1 VTYPELLARLFA
13 ARRAGLVLGL
23 DRIDA
28 VLDRLGRPERRIGA
42 VVHVGGT
49 NGKGSTAAFIA
60 SMLGAAGLRVG
71 VYSSPHLAT
80 LRERV
85 MLAGAMVSEDALVA
99 AADEVAAAG
108 GDQLTFFEQIT
119 AMALVAMA
127 GASLDASVL
136 EVGLGGRLDATN
148 AVAAPIAVV
157 TGVALDHQDMLGPT
171 LEAIAGEKA
180 GIFKAGQG
188 VVIGASGE
196 PAAVPLLRAAAA
208 AAGAAAVTVVDEAA
222 IAAVPAALGLAGVHQ
237 RANAAAALAAIDALG
252 AAGLVRIPDEA
263 RARGLA
269 AARHP
274 GRLETVAEAPRVI
287 LDGAHNPHGARALA
301 AAVAAMPER
310 PRVLVLAVSAD
321 KDVAG
326 LVDALAGSVDAV
338 VATRYQ
344 QPRSLDPAALAAL
357 VAARGVAVE
366 AADDVVAA
374 IARARARTGGG
385 GVVVVAGSLFAVGEA
400 RVHLLGVPADPY
412 LVTDPAAPRSDGR

>member
-1 VTYPELLARLFA
+1 VEYAALLARLFA
-13 ARRAGLVLGL
+13 ARRAGVVLGL
-23 DRIDA
+23 DRIDE
-28 VLDRLGRPERRIGA
+28 VLARLGRPERRIGA

-49 NGKGSTAAFIA
+49 NGKGSTAAFVA
-60 SMLGAAGLRVG
+60 SALAAAGLRVG

-85 MLAGAMVSEDALVA
+85 MLAGAMVSEAALVA
-99 AADEVAAAG
+99 AAEQVAAAG

-119 AMALVAMA
+119 AMALVAMEGA
-127 GASLDASVL
+127 GLDASVL

-148 AVAAPIAVV
+148 AVAAPVAVV

-171 LEAIAGEKA
+171 IEAIAGEKA
-180 GIFKAGQG
+180 GIFKAGQH

-196 PAAVPLLRAAAA
+196 PAAVPLLRAAAV
-208 AAGAAAVTVVDEAA
+208 AAGAAAVTVVDDAA
-222 IAAVPAALGLAGVHQ
+222 IAAVPAALGLAGAHQ
-237 RANAAAALAAIDALG
+237 RANAAAALAALDALA

-263 RARGLA
+263 RRAGLA

-274 GRLETVAEAPRVI
+274 GRLETVATDPRVV
-287 LDGAHNPHGARALA
+287 LDGAHNPHGAHALA
-301 AAVAAMPER
+301 AAIATMPER

-326 LVDALAGSVDAV
+326 LVDALAGAVDAV
-338 VATRYQ
+338 VATRYR
-344 QPRSLDPAALAAL
+344 QPRSLEPAALAAV

-366 AADDVVAA
+366 AAADVPAA
-374 IARARARTGGG
+374 IARARDLAGAG

-412 LVTDPAAPRSDGR
+412 LVTDPAPPRL

>member
-1 VTYPELLARLFA
+1 VDYAALLARLFA
-13 ARRAGLVLGL
+13 ARRAGVVLGL
-23 DRIDA
+23 DRIDELLA
-28 VLDRLGRPERRIGA
+28 RLGRPERRIGA

-49 NGKGSTAAFIA
+49 NGKGSTAAFVA
-60 SMLGAAGLRVG
+60 SALAAAGLRVG

-85 MLAGAMVSEDALVA
+85 MLAGAMVSEAALVA
-99 AADEVAAAG
+99 AAEQVAAAG

-127 GASLDASVL
+127 GAGLDASVL

-148 AVAAPIAVV
+148 AVAAPVAVV

-180 GIFKAGQG
+180 GIFKAGQR

-196 PAAVPLLRAAAA
+196 PAAVPLLRAAAV
-208 AAGAAAVTVVDEAA
+208 AAGAAAITVVDDAA
-222 IAAVPAALGLAGVHQ
+222 IAAVPAALGLAGAHQ
-237 RANAAAALAAIDALG
+237 RANAAAALAGLDALA

-263 RARGLA
+263 RRTGLA

-274 GRLETVAEAPRVI
+274 GRLETVATAPRVV

-301 AAVAAMPER
+301 AAIATMPER

-326 LVDALAGSVDAV
+326 LVDALAGAVDAV
-338 VATRYQ
+338 VATRYG
-344 QPRSLDPAALAAL
+344 QPRALEPSALAAV

-366 AADDVVAA
+366 AAADVPAA
-374 IARARARTGGG
+374 LARARDRAGAG

-412 LVTDPAAPRSDGR
+412 LVTDPAPPRL

>member
-1 VTYPELLARLFA
+1 VDYAALLARLFA
-13 ARRAGLVLGL
+13 ARRAGVVLGL
-23 DRIDA
+23 DRIDELLA
-28 VLDRLGRPERRIGA
+28 RLGRPERRIGA

-49 NGKGSTAAFIA
+49 NGKGSTAAFVA
-60 SMLGAAGLRVG
+60 SALAAAGLRVG

-85 MLAGAMVSEDALVA
+85 MLAGAMVSEAALVA
-99 AADEVAAAG
+99 AAEQVAAAG

-127 GASLDASVL
+127 GAGLDASVL

-148 AVAAPIAVV
+148 AVAAPVAVV

-180 GIFKAGQG
+180 GIFKAGQH

-196 PAAVPLLRAAAA
+196 PAAVPLLRAAAV
-208 AAGAAAVTVVDEAA
+208 AAGAAAITVVDDAA
-222 IAAVPAALGLAGVHQ
+222 IAAVPAALGLAGTHQ
-237 RANAAAALAAIDALG
+237 RANAAAALAALDALA

-263 RARGLA
+263 RRTGLA

-274 GRLETVAEAPRVI
+274 GRLETVATAPRVV

-301 AAVAAMPER
+301 AAIATMPER

-326 LVDALAGSVDAV
+326 LVDALAGAVDAV
-338 VATRYQ
+338 VATRYG
-344 QPRSLDPAALAAL
+344 QPRALEPSALAAV

-366 AADDVVAA
+366 AAADVPAA
-374 IARARARTGGG
+374 LARARDRAGAG

-412 LVTDPAAPRSDGR
+412 LVTDPAPPRL

>member
-28 VLDRLGRPERRIGA
+28 VLERLGRPERRIGA
-42 VVHVGGT
+42 VVHIGGT

-60 SMLGAAGLRVG
+60 SMLSAAGLRVG

-99 AADEVAAAG
+99 AADEVAGAG

-127 GASLDASVL
+127 GARLDASVL

-157 TGVALDHQDMLGPT
+157 TGVALDHQDMLGTT

-196 PAAVPLLRAAAA
+196 PAAVPLLRAAAL
-208 AAGAAAVTVVDEAA
+208 AAGAAAVTVVDDAA
-222 IAAVPAALGLAGVHQ
+222 IAAVPAGLGLAGAHQ
-237 RANAAAALAAIDALG
+237 RANAAAALAAIDALA
-252 AAGLVRIPDEA
+252 AAGLVRVPDEA
-263 RARGLA
+263 RASGLA

-274 GRLETVAEAPRVI
+274 GRLETVAEGPRVI

-301 AAVAAMPER
+301 AALAAMPER

-344 QPRSLDPAALAAL
+344 QPRSLEPAALAAL

-366 AADDVVAA
+366 AADDVMAA
-374 IARARARTGGG
+374 IARARARAGSA

-412 LVTDPAAPRSDGR
+412 VVTDPAPPRL

>member
-1 VTYPELLARLFA
+1 VDYAALLARLFA
-13 ARRAGLVLGL
+13 ARRAGVVLGL
-23 DRIDA
+23 DRIDELLA
-28 VLDRLGRPERRIGA
+28 RLGRPERRIGA

-49 NGKGSTAAFIA
+49 NGKGSTAAFVA
-60 SMLGAAGLRVG
+60 SALAAAGLRVG

-85 MLAGAMVSEDALVA
+85 MLAGAMVSEAALVA
-99 AADEVAAAG
+99 AAEQVAAAG

-127 GASLDASVL
+127 GAGLDASVL

-148 AVAAPIAVV
+148 AVAAPVAVV

-180 GIFKAGQG
+180 GIFKAGQH

-196 PAAVPLLRAAAA
+196 PAAVPLLRAAAV
-208 AAGAAAVTVVDEAA
+208 AAGAAAITVVDDAA
-222 IAAVPAALGLAGVHQ
+222 IAAVPAALGLAGAHQ
-237 RANAAAALAAIDALG
+237 RANAAAALAALDALA

-263 RARGLA
+263 RRTGLA

-274 GRLETVAEAPRVI
+274 GRLETVATAPRVV

-301 AAVAAMPER
+301 AAIATMPER

-326 LVDALAGSVDAV
+326 LVDALAGAVDAV
-338 VATRYQ
+338 VATRYG
-344 QPRSLDPAALAAL
+344 QPRALEPSALAAV

-366 AADDVVAA
+366 AAADVPAA
-374 IARARARTGGG
+374 LARARDRAGAG

-412 LVTDPAAPRSDGR
+412 LVTDPAPPRL

>member
-85 MLAGAMVSEDALVA
+85 MLAGAMVSEDALVT

-188 VVIGASGE
+188 IVIGASGE

-301 AAVAAMPER
+301 AAVAAMTER

-344 QPRSLDPAALAAL
+344 QPRSLDPEALAAL

>member
-28 VLDRLGRPERRIGA
+28 VLERLGRPERRIGA
-42 VVHVGGT
+42 VVHIGGT

-60 SMLGAAGLRVG
+60 SMLSAAGLRVG

-99 AADEVAAAG
+99 AADEVAGAG

-196 PAAVPLLRAAAA
+196 PAAVPLLRAAAL
-208 AAGAAAVTVVDEAA
+208 AAGAAAVTVVDDAA
-222 IAAVPAALGLAGVHQ
+222 IAAVPAGLGLAGAHQ
-237 RANAAAALAAIDALG
+237 RANAAAALAAIDALA
-252 AAGLVRIPDEA
+252 AAGLVRVPDEA

-274 GRLETVAEAPRVI
+274 GRLETVAEGPRVI

-301 AAVAAMPER
+301 AALAAMPER

-344 QPRSLDPAALAAL
+344 QPRSLEPAALAAL

-366 AADDVVAA
+366 AADDVMAA
-374 IARARARTGGG
+374 IARARARAGSA

-412 LVTDPAAPRSDGR
+412 VVTDPAPPRL

>member
-1 VTYPELLARLFA
+1 VDYAALLARLFA
-13 ARRAGLVLGL
+13 ARRAGVVLGL
-23 DRIDA
+23 DRIDELLA
-28 VLDRLGRPERRIGA
+28 RLGRPERRIGA

-49 NGKGSTAAFIA
+49 NGKGSTAAFVA
-60 SMLGAAGLRVG
+60 SALAAAGLRVG

-85 MLAGAMVSEDALVA
+85 MLAGAMVSEAALVA
-99 AADEVAAAG
+99 AAEQVAAAG

-127 GASLDASVL
+127 GAGLDASVL

-148 AVAAPIAVV
+148 AVAAPVAVV
-157 TGVALDHQDMLGPT
+157 TGVALDHQDMLGST

-180 GIFKAGQG
+180 GIFKAGQH

-196 PAAVPLLRAAAA
+196 PAAVPLLRAAAV
-208 AAGAAAVTVVDEAA
+208 AAGAAAITVIDDAA
-222 IAAVPAALGLAGVHQ
+222 IAAVPAALGLAGAHQ
-237 RANAAAALAAIDALG
+237 RANAAAALAAFDALA

-263 RARGLA
+263 RRAGLA

-274 GRLETVAEAPRVI
+274 GRLETVATTPRVV

-301 AAVAAMPER
+301 AAIATMPER

-326 LVDALAGSVDAV
+326 VVDALAGAVDAV
-338 VATRYQ
+338 VATRYG
-344 QPRSLDPAALAAL
+344 QPRALEPAALAAV

-366 AADDVVAA
+366 AAADVPAA
-374 IARARARTGGG
+374 LARARDRAGAG

-412 LVTDPAAPRSDGR
+412 LVTDPAPPRV

>member
-1 VTYPELLARLFA
+1 VDYAALLARLFA
-13 ARRAGLVLGL
+13 ARRAGVVLGL
-23 DRIDA
+23 DRIDELLA
-28 VLDRLGRPERRIGA
+28 RLGRPERRIGA

-49 NGKGSTAAFIA
+49 NGKGSTAAFVA
-60 SMLGAAGLRVG
+60 SALAAAGLRVG

-85 MLAGAMVSEDALVA
+85 LLAGAMVSEAALVA
-99 AADEVAAAG
+99 AAEQVAAAG

-127 GASLDASVL
+127 GAGLDASVL

-148 AVAAPIAVV
+148 AVAAPVAVV

-180 GIFKAGQG
+180 GIFKAGQH

-196 PAAVPLLRAAAA
+196 PAAVPLLRAAAV
-208 AAGAAAVTVVDEAA
+208 AAGAAAITVVDDAA
-222 IAAVPAALGLAGVHQ
+222 IAAVPAALGLAGAHQ
-237 RANAAAALAAIDALG
+237 RANAAAALAALDALA

-263 RARGLA
+263 RRTGLA

-274 GRLETVAEAPRVI
+274 GRLETVATAPRVV

-301 AAVAAMPER
+301 AAIATMPER

-326 LVDALAGSVDAV
+326 LVDALAGAVDAV
-338 VATRYQ
+338 VATRYG
-344 QPRSLDPAALAAL
+344 QPRALEPSALAAV

-366 AADDVVAA
+366 AAADVPAA
-374 IARARARTGGG
+374 LARARDRAGAG

-412 LVTDPAAPRSDGR
+412 LVTDPAPPRL